1 MFKPYRNV
9 VPAEGFRIAAPK
21 PSHELLEAR
30 QESQILTTCALS
42 PYLRA
47 YDFKVTVCRGN
58 ATLSGNVAEDA
69 SKELAGQIALG
80 VGGIKSVDNQIEV
93 NSHYSAPARSAE
105 RGFGEIV
112 DDASITWLVMSKLL
126 WSRHADDFAAKVET
140 TRGKV
145 KLSGAAHS
153 SEAKD
158 AAGMLASNT
167 LGVSAVD
174 NQIMVEAQKPRAV
187 KEEATDIA
195 DTLDHHEGEIHLHVL
210 HQCEWLG
217 YRGQHRQWCGHVDR
231 QDGQRRGARVGHRAG
246 AQCARRQE
254 CEFEPTDDVTEI
266 DLGAALERS
275 SVCAAP
281 FSLWKGCSP
290 STRQNSISGDPL
302 SNFCV
307 CKKARHKTKRAQYR
321 HRMSE
326 TPHATTERWPMWT
339 LRGAAYARAP

>member
-93 NSHYSAPARSAE
+93 NSHYSAPASSAE

-145 KLSGAAHS
+145 TLSGAAHS

-174 NQIMVEAQKPRAV
+174 NQIVVEAPKPRAV
-187 KEEATDIA
+187 KEKATDIA
-195 DTLDHHEGEIHLHVL
+195 DTLITTKVKSTFMYSTNVNSSDIAVSTD
-210 HQCEWLG
+210 
-217 YRGQHRQWCGHVDR
+217 RGVVTLTGKTDSGAEHALAIELARNV
-231 QDGQRRGARVGHRAG
+231 RGVK
-246 AQCARRQE
+246 
-254 CEFEPTDDVTEI
+254 
-266 DLGAALERS
+266 
-275 SVCAAP
+275 SV
-281 FSLWKGCSP
+281 
-290 STRQNSISGDPL
+290 NSNL
-302 SNFCV
+302 L
-307 CKKARHKTKRAQYR
+307 T
-321 HRMSE
+321 M
-326 TPHATTERWPMWT
+326 
-339 LRGAAYARAP
+339 